1 MSLVKTIRKEVKKSA
16 IGRDAWEEFIQQ
28 EAIEILS
35 KQGPPKGYYPSG
47 SFQSSATVKD
57 SFFYAH
63 EKENRDALLTSEH
76 TPFLYNILMAMLQN
90 QHGPV
95 TGGHEKEVIINNGI
109 DPTEIP
115 LDVDAVL
122 YGKLLNGS
130 EQLNKRFHQAV
141 STACSV
147 MSFAANRRANAL
159 QLTNSVWFLACGMT
173 ER

>member
-1 MSLVKTIRKEVKKSA
+1 MSCESWYKFNNVFGEDYPQRGQE
-16 IGRDAWEEFIQQ
+16 IGYWQGRLEEFIQQ

-47 SFQSSATVKD
+47 SFQSSAT
-57 SFFYAH
+57 
-63 EKENRDALLTSEH
+63 H
-76 TPFLYNILMAMLQN
+76 TPFLYNILMATLQN